1 MNKDAAKKSIFSKK
15 WFAAAAAAAGVLLL
29 ILGRFI
35 PSSAAVGKR
44 QNETKADD
52 IAYYSERLEEK
63 LESLVSKVSG
73 AGEADVV
80 ITLDCTDEYVYAQ
93 NTKKSEG
100 SSAVDY
106 LVLSGSDGESGLP
119 VCRIYPT
126 VRGVAVVCG
135 GGRDAAVK
143 KEITEL
149 IASALGISASKITVT
164 G

>member
-1 MNKDAAKKSIFSKK
+1 M
-15 WFAAAAAAAGVLLL
+15 
-29 ILGRFI
+29 GRFI

-73 AGEADVV
+73 AGEAEVV

-106 LVLSGSDGESGLP
+106 LVLSDSDGESGLP

>member
-15 WFAAAAAAAGVLLL
+15 WLAAAAAAAGVLLL

-35 PSSAAVGKR
+35 PSSAVGKK
-44 QNETKADD
+44 QNDTKADD

-63 LESLVSKVSG
+63 IESLVSKVSG

>member
-15 WFAAAAAAAGVLLL
+15 WFAAAAAATGVLLL

-63 LESLVSKVSG
+63 IESLVSKVSG